1 MAKSHWDAMTV
12 SIQSLVTQ
20 LNEGKNY
27 ISKIRRLSESM
38 DVSPDVSP
46 DDLISLWTLSAD
58 MMCVLSSDYNIL
70 HANEAWSFLGYTAE
84 DLVGSSLLKLVNNDD
99 LNTVR
104 RYLDQHIEA
113 IRLKCGL
120 KNKSGGVINV
130 DISISR
136 CRAGKCYL
144 ICRSAE

>member
-1 MAKSHWDAMTV
+1 MTV

-20 LNEGKNY
+20 LNEGRNY

-46 DDLISLWTLSAD
+46 DDLISLWALSPD
-58 MMCVLSSDYNIL
+58 MMCVLSADYNIL
-70 HANEAWSFLGYTAE
+70 HANEAWSSLGYTSDE
-84 DLVGSSLLKLVNNDD
+84 IIGSSLLKLVN
-99 LNTVR
+99 TECQAIVR

-113 IRLKCGL
+113 IRFKCEL
-120 KNKSGGVINV
+120 KNKSGGDVNV